1 MNYHVIGLIPFIPIL
16 GAFST
21 PITYLLL
28 KDRKAVFAHGM
39 IFSLVTLVLTIIAL
53 DYAYTSD
60 LPIMYLMGGWPAP
73 LGITYTLDKLTAL
86 LMLVTAL
93 VMTVVITY
101 SVEYI
106 TDEGYPWYITLLLGA
121 YSGMLGVIA
130 TSDVFNLFVMLEVTG
145 VSSYGLVMYYRSK
158 AGSIVSG
165 LKYAFIGAMGTTLYL
180 LALAI
185 VYNTYGT
192 LNLIDISLKTHG
204 YPGSYISS
212 GQAMYDAV
220 SIGVIM
226 GLAFWTFSI
235 KSGVFPNHFW
245 LPDAHPAAPAPVS
258 AMLSGLVVNTGA
270 VGLFK
275 ILYLIY
281 GGSIMENLVPVR
293 NTISLL
299 VVSMGAISALV
310 GSLLMLIQDDVK
322 RLIAY
327 STVMNT
333 GYIFMSIGVLS
344 TSGILAFLYHTVIH
358 SLAKS
363 TLFLG
368 TGVLVKY
375 AGSRRMDDLAGLG
388 KKHLLPGLAIGISV
402 FTLAGIPPLPGFLS
416 KLLMYEAFFEYNP
429 VFAIVM
435 IIASAIGLLAYMRL
449 FFTVLLEAPG
459 KERAHRVMPI
469 AEASTAAMG
478 ILLLLL
484 GILFITYPD
493 AFNTVFNEA
502 VNQLSNVVDYM
513 SKLSSS
519 LI

>member
-1 MNYHVIGLIPFIPIL
+1 
-16 GAFST
+16 
-21 PITYLLL
+21 
-28 KDRKAVFAHGM
+28 
-39 IFSLVTLVLTIIAL
+39 
-53 DYAYTSD
+53 
-60 LPIMYLMGGWPAP
+60 
-73 LGITYTLDKLTAL
+73 
-86 LMLVTAL
+86 MLVTAL
-93 VMTVVITY
+93 VMTVMITY

-192 LNLIDISLKTHG
+192 LNLVDISLKTHG
-204 YPGSYISS
+204 YPGSYITS
-212 GQAMYDAV
+212 GKVMYYTV
-220 SIGVIM
+220 SIGVIT

-258 AMLSGLVVNTGA
+258 AMLSGLVVNTSA

-275 ILYLIY
+275 VLYLIY

-299 VVSMGAISALV
+299 VVSMGAVSALV

-344 TSGILAFLYHTVIH
+344 TSGSWH
-358 SLAKS
+358 SYITQS
-363 TLFLG
+363 
-368 TGVLVKY
+368 
-375 AGSRRMDDLAGLG
+375 
-388 KKHLLPGLAIGISV
+388 
-402 FTLAGIPPLPGFLS
+402 FT
-416 KLLMYEAFFEYNP
+416 
-429 VFAIVM
+429 
-435 IIASAIGLLAYMRL
+435 
-449 FFTVLLEAPG
+449 
-459 KERAHRVMPI
+459 H
-469 AEASTAAMG
+469 
-478 ILLLLL
+478 
-484 GILFITYPD
+484 
-493 AFNTVFNEA
+493 
-502 VNQLSNVVDYM
+502 
-513 SKLSSS
+513 
-519 LI
+519 

>member
-1 MNYHVIGLIPFIPIL
+1 
-16 GAFST
+16 
-21 PITYLLL
+21 
-28 KDRKAVFAHGM
+28 
-39 IFSLVTLVLTIIAL
+39 
-53 DYAYTSD
+53 
-60 LPIMYLMGGWPAP
+60 
-73 LGITYTLDKLTAL
+73 
-86 LMLVTAL
+86 MLVTAL
-93 VMTVVITY
+93 VMTVMITY

-192 LNLIDISLKTHG
+192 LNLVDISLKTHG
-204 YPGSYISS
+204 YPGSYITS
-212 GQAMYDAV
+212 GQVMYDAV

-226 GLAFWTFSI
+226 GLAFWTFNI
-235 KSGVFPNHFW
+235 KSSVFPNHFW

-275 ILYLIY
+275 VLYLIY

-333 GYIFMSIGVLS
+333 GCIFMSIGVLS
-344 TSGILAFLYHTVIH
+344 ASEVLAFLYHTVIH

-363 TLFLG
+363 TLFLD

-402 FTLAGIPPLPGFLS
+402 FTVHASRYTASTRLPEQATHVRGILRVQPGIRYRDDYSKRHRSTGVHEALPHSAFRSPREGENPQGHAYSWSLHSSYGDTITPPRNTLHHLPGCLQ
-416 KLLMYEAFFEYNP
+416 
-429 VFAIVM
+429 
-435 IIASAIGLLAYMRL
+435 
-449 FFTVLLEAPG
+449 
-459 KERAHRVMPI
+459 H
-469 AEASTAAMG
+469 
-478 ILLLLL
+478 
-484 GILFITYPD
+484 
-493 AFNTVFNEA
+493 
-502 VNQLSNVVDYM
+502 VVQ
-513 SKLSSS
+513 
-519 LI
+519 